1 MGDQETQEMLG
12 IMAIS
17 GGGAA
22 SLAYWFKKKGHPGS
36 AKATGLLTRLYSM
49 GAGAIQKINAQGGN
63 KGIYFKVT
71 WRIGP
76 LFLLWHN

>member
-1 MGDQETQEMLG
+1 MSDQETQETLG
-12 IMAIS
+12 IITIS

-22 SLAYWFKKKGHPGS
+22 ARPTGLRSLAE
-36 AKATGLLTRLYSM
+36 AAGLLTGLYSM

-71 WRIGP
+71 WGIGP
-76 LFLLWHN
+76 LFSLWHN